1 MPRRRRRPNAEQHRR
16 RFSAIRIFVGARKLR
31 RSEARQA
38 DAQQANADGAFVH
51 EHRIGCINDGT
62 RIPPPHEAFVHAHR
76 IRRLHHCASGAT
88 TPRWPRHPH
97 SCLLS
102 CIIARPARQLYRPLA
117 ELARPSVKPQ
127 FRGNSS
133 MRILAGLKRAGRC
146 NQPSKTLTTI
156 RITPV
161 GLRRAAQVRLAGKSR
176 FMPCARPLRARHT
189 STWAFITLPA
199 TRPSATGRPRANR
212 PQWRASCH
220 TPARR
225 PPNAASPAYCGLD
238 VRCQPPQ

>member
-1 MPRRRRRPNAEQHRR
+1 M
-16 RFSAIRIFVGARKLR
+16 
-31 RSEARQA
+31 
-38 DAQQANADGAFVH
+38 
-51 EHRIGCINDGT
+51 
-62 RIPPPHEAFVHAHR
+62 HAHR

-102 CIIARPARQLYRPLA
+102 CIIARPARQLYRPPV

-133 MRILAGLKRAGRC
+133 MRILASLERAGSC
-146 NQPSKTLTTI
+146 NQCGKTLTTK

-161 GLRRAAQVRLAGKSR
+161 GLGRAVQVRLAGKSR
-176 FMPCARPLRARHT
+176 FMLCARPPRARHT
-189 STWAFITLPA
+189 STWAFFTLPA
-199 TRPSATGRPRANR
+199 MRPSATGSPRVTR
-212 PQWRASCH
+212 PQWRASGH
-220 TPARR
+220 APARR
-225 PPNAASPAYCGLD
+225 SQSAESPAYCGLD